1 MWKSSKDR
9 LIDFL
14 QAQLTREREYAK
26 ELQQASFDNLAR
38 HTQESAEQAQLLAE
52 AVSLCNELVKLIP
65 DQPAASS
72 PSKPQPPRT
81 VRDLCKDLSER
92 SYRRAVAKDPTKKKL
107 VADFPLTGA
116 HVPTG
121 T

>member
-14 QAQLTREREYAK
+14 QAQLTREREYVK

-38 HTQESAEQAQLLAE
+38 HTQESAEQAQFLAE
-52 AVSLCNELVKLIP
+52 AVSLCNELVKLVP

-72 PSKPQPPRT
+72 PPSRNHPG
-81 VRDLCKDLSER
+81 R
-92 SYRRAVAKDPTKKKL
+92 SGISAKTCRSVHIAGL
-107 VADFPLTGA
+107 
-116 HVPTG
+116 
-121 T
+121 